1 MVLAFFLTTMPKSF
15 YIVDGH
21 AQIYRAYFALF
32 RDLTSPTGEPTRAT
46 FVFTQMLLN
55 LVEKRKPDY
64 LAMVIDDAS
73 EVAVFRREIHPE
85 YKANRKSRPDDF
97 NPQEQ
102 RILRIVKDVGVPI
115 FVQPRFEADDVI
127 ATMAHRLADQ
137 DFEIFLVSKDKDLR
151 QLLNDR
157 TKMYDPA
164 SDEVLDPPGME
175 TKLGYRPSEA
185 IDVQTLMGD
194 ATDNVPGVPGVG
206 EKTAVKL
213 IKQYGSAAAVLDHL
227 DDLTP
232 KLRENFQTFAPEI
245 DKTRRLVTLEKNVE
259 IDFDPQKCRFVGL
272 NIPAL
277 KKHLA
282 ELNFTSLLK
291 RLGGDEPPPAQFS
304 ESLFGGE
311 AKPVEGPAAQTAAD
325 SQYHLVHTQELFAA
339 FLVELR

>member
-32 RDLTSPTGEPTRAT
+32 RDLTSPAGEPTRAT

-64 LAMVIDDAS
+64 LAMVIDDVS
-73 EVAVFRREIHPE
+73 EVAVFRREIHPA

-97 NPQEQ
+97 NPQEE
-102 RILRIVKDVGVPI
+102 RILRIVKDIGVPI

-127 ATMAHRLADQ
+127 ATMANQLGEE
-137 DFEIFLVSKDKDLR
+137 FEIFLVSKDKDLR
-151 QLLNDR
+151 QLLNDH

-164 SDEVLDPPGME
+164 TDDVMDVAAME
-175 TKLGYRPSEA
+175 AKLGYRPENA
-185 IDVQTLMGD
+185 IEVQTLMGD
-194 ATDNVPGVPGVG
+194 STDNVPGVPGVG

-213 IKQYGSAAAVLDHL
+213 IKQYGTAAAVLDHL
-227 DDLTP
+227 AELTP

-245 DKTRRLVTLEKNVE
+245 DKTRQLVTLEKNVE
-259 IDFDPQKCRFVGL
+259 MDFDPQQCRFTGL

-277 KKHLA
+277 TKHLA
-282 ELNFTSLLK
+282 ELNFTSLLN
-291 RLGGDEPPPAQFS
+291 RMGGDEPPPAQFS